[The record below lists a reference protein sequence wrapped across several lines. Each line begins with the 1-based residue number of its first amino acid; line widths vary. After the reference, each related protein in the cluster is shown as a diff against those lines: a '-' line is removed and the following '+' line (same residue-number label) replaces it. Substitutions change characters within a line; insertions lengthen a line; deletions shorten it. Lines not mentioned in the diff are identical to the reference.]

1 MNAYSLVSRI
11 ELKINKMKNVLDQS
25 RNKTKNKILNLLLL
39 LTITLQISFVFG
51 QDDKDTEIRNI
62 LDRFGQ
68 DYQNDLMFKTNQSFG
83 IEIDKIMWHGIAEVG
98 NNNNPSIVTFKK
110 GNPIEPTFYYVTNL
124 RTLKLLDEGKMNAL
138 TAGVKAF
145 STDYAPLDIE
155 VMEGFSPSEDFV
167 SVALSFTFHFW
178 TRGIPEII
186 PIGQHFTRGTH
197 GAQASILY
205 YDKGIR
211 SGYGYLHPGQHAN
224 EHPKSRS
231 NPFSSMIILIKGS
244 VIAKLNG
251 IDHKIESGNA
261 FFIPPEMTHE
271 ILNPFDEPAEFIL
284 LMFGEGA

>member
-1 MNAYSLVSRI
+1 
-11 ELKINKMKNVLDQS
+11 MKNVLDQS

-39 LTITLQISFVFG
+39 FTLTLQMSFVFG
-51 QDDKDTEIRNI
+51 QDNTDIEIKNI
-62 LDRFGQ
+62 LDRFAQ
-68 DYQNDLMFKTNQSFG
+68 DYQKDLMFKKDLSFG
-83 IEIDKIMWHGIAEVG
+83 LEIDNVMWHVNAAVAT
-98 NNNNPSIVTFKK
+98 NNAPSKVSFKK
-110 GNPIEPTFYYVTNL
+110 GDPKDPTFYYVTNL
-124 RTLKLLDEGKMNAL
+124 RTLKLLDAGKMNAL

-167 SVALSFTFHFW
+167 STALSFTFHFW
-178 TRGIPEII
+178 TRGIPEMI
-186 PIGQHFTRGTH
+186 PLGPHFTRGTH

-205 YDKGIR
+205 YDKGVR

-224 EHPKSRS
+224 EHPKSKS

-251 IDHKIESGNA
+251 IDHTVESGNA

-284 LMFGEGA
+284 LMFGDGA